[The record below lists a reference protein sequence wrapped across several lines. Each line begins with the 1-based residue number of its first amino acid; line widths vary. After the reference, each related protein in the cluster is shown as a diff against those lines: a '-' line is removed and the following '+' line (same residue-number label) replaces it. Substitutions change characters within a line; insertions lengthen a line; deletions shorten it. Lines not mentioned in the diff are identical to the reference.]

1 MGPTDI
7 EFNTGIFGLPEHR
20 KSQLNSAFS
29 VTDET
34 QVQHFRVKV
43 AFYISCEFMIS
54 GVIPLYAFPEQ
65 LKNHSP
71 VDSVMYPSYSRPRMT
86 IVQDNS
92 VV

>member
-54 GVIPLYAFPEQ
+54 GVIALYAFPEQ

-86 IVQDNS
+86 IVQGP